1 MKQKL
6 LIAAVLGIGCALA
19 LMTSACGKRGGPPQR
34 MGMLVKTAEAAKMDT
49 PVVISTFG
57 NSGESVSIDVVPQV
71 SGKLLETYIEDG
83 AVVTNGQPLFLID
96 PSDYEA
102 RVRQTEGAVAAD
114 RANLELIRITVERN
128 KPLLEKSLISR
139 EDFDTLLARADAAA
153 GQLQM
158 SQSALDQAQL
168 SLSRCVVTA
177 AVAGVCSSRYVD
189 NGNLVGAGQT
199 RLTNVRSYDPL
210 KVDFSASEQ
219 YLPAIRK
226 AIAGG
231 SVPIEIKAR
240 GDTNVYAGEL
250 SFIDNAVDMQTG
262 TIRLRGLVPNPDMK
276 LWSQQFV
283 EVGIVVDKIPDAIM
297 VPEGCVQYG
306 KQGPYVFVVS
316 KDSTADMRPV
326 EPGVRHNDLIQIVNG
341 VNVGE
346 SVVVLGQLM
355 LFPGAPV
362 MDMAKMPPPG
372 AGMPAGAG
380 SKGGK

>member
-1 MKQKL
+1 
-6 LIAAVLGIGCALA
+6 
-19 LMTSACGKRGGPPQR
+19 
-34 MGMLVKTAEAAKMDT
+34 MLVKTAEAAKMDT
-49 PVVISTFG
+49 PVVVSTFG

-71 SGKLLETYIEDG
+71 SGKLAETYIEDG

-96 PSDYEA
+96 PSDYA
-102 RVRQTEGAVAAD
+102 AHVRQAEGAVAAD

-199 RLTNVRSYDPL
+199 RLTNIRSYDPL
-210 KVDFSASEQ
+210 RVDFSASEQ
-219 YLPAIRK
+219 FLTDIRK
-226 AIAGG
+226 AMAAGP
-231 SVPIEIKAR
+231 VPIEIKAR
-240 GDTNVYAGEL
+240 GDTNLYVGEL
-250 SFIDNAVDMQTG
+250 SFVDNAVDMQTG
-262 TIRLRGLVPNPDMK
+262 TIRLRGRVPNPDMK

-283 EVGIVVDKIPDAIM
+283 EVGIVVDTIRDAIM

-326 EPGVRHNDLIQIVNG
+326 VPGVRHNDLIQIVSG
-341 VNVGE
+341 VNAGD

-362 MDMAKMPPPG
+362 MDMAKMPPPAAAGKPG
-372 AGMPAGAG
+372 AGMPAGPG
-380 SKGGK
+380 PKGGK

>member
-1 MKQKL
+1 MKQNL
-6 LIAAVLGIGCALA
+6 RLVATLAVGCALV
-19 LMTSACGKRGGPPQR
+19 LSACGKRGGPPQH

-57 NSGESVSIDVVPQV
+57 NTGDGVSIDVVPQV
-71 SGKLLETYIEDG
+71 SGKLVETYIEDG
-83 AVVTNGQPLFLID
+83 MVVTNGQPLFLID
-96 PSDYEA
+96 PSDYAA
-102 RVRQTEGAVAAD
+102 RVRQAEGAVAAD
-114 RANLELIRITVERN
+114 RANLELTRITIERN
-128 KPLLEKSLISR
+128 KPLLEKQLISQ
-139 EDFDTLLARADAAA
+139 EDFDTLLARSDAAA

-158 SQSALDQAQL
+158 DTSALDQAAL
-168 SLSRCVVTA
+168 NLSRCTITA

-199 RLTNVRSYDPL
+199 RLTNIRSYDPL

-226 AIAGG
+226 ALAGG
-231 SVPIEIKAR
+231 SVRIEIKAR
-240 GDTNVYAGEL
+240 GDTNVYGGEL

-262 TIRLRGLVPNPDMK
+262 TIHLRGLVPNPDMK

-283 EVGIVVDKIPDAIM
+283 EVGVVVDTIRDAIM
-297 VPEGCVQYG
+297 IPEGCVQYG

-326 EPGVRHNDLIQIVNG
+326 EPGVRHNDLIQIVSG
-341 VNVGE
+341 VNAGE
-346 SVVVLGQLM
+346 SVVLLGQLM

-372 AGMPAGAG
+372 AGP
-380 SKGGK
+380 KNGK